1 MEHFFLTFVKRV
13 YGNPVFNSTTRVLW
27 KMMEFAEYN
36 TGIVYMTT
44 QRKRELMEDCKVST
58 ASYNRAISDL
68 VECGVLYRDKGAYT
82 VNCRMFWKGDA
93 KTRAA
98 LIKEL
103 TGPNTCKS

>member
-44 QRKRELMEDCKVST
+44 QRKRELIEECKVST

-68 VECGVLYRDKGAYT
+68 VECGVLYKDKGAYT
-82 VNCRMFWKGDA
+82 VNCSMFWKGDA

-103 TGPNTCKS
+103 TGPNTCRS